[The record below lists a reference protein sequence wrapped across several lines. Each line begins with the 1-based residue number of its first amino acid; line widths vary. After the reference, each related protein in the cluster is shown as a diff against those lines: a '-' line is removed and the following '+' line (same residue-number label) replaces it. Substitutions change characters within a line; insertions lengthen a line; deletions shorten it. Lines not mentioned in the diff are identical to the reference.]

1 MKKYGMSIVSA
12 MLGSIFTFGIIA
24 TYSNY
29 KSNHTASNFWPTE
42 SIPVKNASF
51 NSQSGSSG
59 SYPDFTEPAAKVMDA
74 VVHIKSKQIIKRQ
87 APQGNYFIP
96 GMPDDLF
103 QQFFGN
109 PYGGRGQQQQQLPD
123 QEQIGTGSGVIIK
136 ADGYIVTNNHVID
149 NADEIEVTL
158 HDNRTFKATV
168 VGTDVSTDLAL
179 LKIEASDLKFIPLA
193 NSDDVKVGQWV
204 LAVGNP
210 FNLNSTVT
218 AGIVSAKGRNI
229 NINKDK
235 YAIESFIQ
243 TDAAINPGNSG
254 GALCNL
260 DGELVGINTAIAS
273 PTGAYSGYGFAI
285 PANIV
290 RKVIG
295 DIIEFGTVQRAFL
308 GVSIRDVNSE
318 LAKQKGINL
327 SEGIYIEGM
336 TENSAAKKAG
346 IKVGDVITSIDGIKV
361 NTTPELQEVIG
372 KHKPGDAVQI
382 KINRD
387 GNESIIAVTLTGQN
401 GTTATVTRDEGDILK
416 SLGIAIETISPE
428 QIKKLNIAGGIKV
441 TQISEGIISKSTDM
455 KVGCIIV
462 KVDRQQIKDK
472 EQFINLMKT
481 KNGGVLME
489 CLYEK
494 SNAHYYSGFG
504 L

>member
-1 MKKYGMSIVSA
+1 MK
-12 MLGSIFTFGIIA
+12 
-24 TYSNY
+24 N
-29 KSNHTASNFWPTE
+29 
-42 SIPVKNASF
+42 
-51 NSQSGSSG
+51 
-59 SYPDFTEPAAKVMDA
+59 
-74 VVHIKSKQIIKRQ
+74 
-87 APQGNYFIP
+87 
-96 GMPDDLF
+96 
-103 QQFFGN
+103 
-109 PYGGRGQQQQQLPD
+109 
-123 QEQIGTGSGVIIK
+123 
-136 ADGYIVTNNHVID
+136 
-149 NADEIEVTL
+149 
-158 HDNRTFKATV
+158 
-168 VGTDVSTDLAL
+168 
-179 LKIEASDLKFIPLA
+179 
-193 NSDDVKVGQWV
+193 
-204 LAVGNP
+204 
-210 FNLNSTVT
+210 
-218 AGIVSAKGRNI
+218 
-229 NINKDK
+229 
-235 YAIESFIQ
+235 FIQ
-243 TDAAINPGNSG
+243 IDAALNPGNSG

-382 KINRD
+382 KVNRD
-387 GNESIIAVTLTGQN
+387 GSESTIAVTLTGQN
-401 GTTATVTRDEGDILK
+401 GTTATVTKDEGDILK
-416 SLGIAIETISPE
+416 SLGIAIETVSPE
-428 QIKKLNIAGGIKV
+428 QMKKLNIAGGIKV

-489 CLYEK
+489 CQYEK
-494 SNAHYYSGFG
+494 SNAHYYYGFG